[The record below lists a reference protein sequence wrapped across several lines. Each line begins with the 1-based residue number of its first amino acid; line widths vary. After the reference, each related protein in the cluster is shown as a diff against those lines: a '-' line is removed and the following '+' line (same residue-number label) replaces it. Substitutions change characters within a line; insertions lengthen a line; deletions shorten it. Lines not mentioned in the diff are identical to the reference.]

1 MFFFFLEK
9 REKSI
14 VCENKTQHSR
24 SRDYYGIPLKRCA
37 AAIRRFIC
45 ARIHIELERER
56 ESKKKKRL
64 LMDGPLSKSSVQ
76 LMARSRERLFIS
88 SLGEREGGPAQY
100 VIHNRRNTKRQG
112 VIL

>member
-56 ESKKKKRL
+56 ESKK
-64 LMDGPLSKSSVQ
+64 
-76 LMARSRERLFIS
+76 EEI
-88 SLGEREGGPAQY
+88 
-100 VIHNRRNTKRQG
+100 
-112 VIL
+112 